1 MSEQFVDQA
10 ETVVDNDT
18 SALDAEPSE
27 ILDEDRLDADPLEDG
42 MDGAD
47 GYSRDVRLGGT
58 QEWETEPA
66 TIDRRLPQEQPEAG
80 ADEEVPERPLAAQP
94 IDELDESIDDPE
106 NAVDGVGGGVVLDA
120 TGADGATEGELLA
133 EDATEIELGVSS
145 AADAVEATGLPADD
159 AIGEVAALD
168 NEPGTAEE
176 QAMHVEQEN

>member
-18 SALDAEPSE
+18 SALDA
-27 ILDEDRLDADPLEDG
+27 
-42 MDGAD
+42 
-47 GYSRDVRLGGT
+47 
-58 QEWETEPA
+58 EPA

-106 NAVDGVGGGVVLDA
+106 NAVDGVGGAVVLDA
-120 TGADGATEGELLA
+120 TGADGATEDEFLA

-159 AIGEVAALD
+159 TIGEVAALH